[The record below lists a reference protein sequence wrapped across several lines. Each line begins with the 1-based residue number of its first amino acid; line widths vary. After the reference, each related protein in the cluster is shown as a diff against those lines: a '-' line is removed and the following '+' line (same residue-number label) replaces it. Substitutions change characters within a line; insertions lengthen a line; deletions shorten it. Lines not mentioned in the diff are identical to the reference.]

1 MTTNFG
7 FLIIWTVVSWV
18 TAYFVGRRLSR
29 VSARLSPDDVTQR
42 RLNNEKMLKLDIL
55 ARALQRD
62 NARLER
68 ANARLEQE
76 LRKIER

>member
-7 FLIIWTVVSWV
+7 FLIIWTVVSLA
-18 TAYFVGRRLSR
+18 TAYFIVRRLSR

-42 RLNNEKMLKLDIL
+42 RLNNKELLKLDIL
-55 ARALQRD
+55 VKALRHD

-76 LRKIER
+76 LRKIKR

>member
-18 TAYFVGRRLSR
+18 TAYSIVRRLSR

-42 RLNNEKMLKLDIL
+42 RLNNKELLKLDIL
-55 ARALQRD
+55 ARALRHD

-68 ANARLEQE
+68 ANARLKQE

>member
-18 TAYFVGRRLSR
+18 TAYFAGRRLSR
-29 VSARLSPDDVTQR
+29 VSARLSPSEMIQR
-42 RLNNEKMLKLDIL
+42 HWKKTELLKLQDL
-55 ARALQRD
+55 ASTLQRD
-62 NARLER
+62 NDRLQR

>member
-18 TAYFVGRRLSR
+18 TAYSVVRRFTR
-29 VSARLSPDDVTQR
+29 VPARLSPDEITQR
-42 RLNNEKMLKLDIL
+42 RLNDKELLKIHSF
-55 ARALQRD
+55 ARNLQRD

-68 ANARLEQE
+68 DNARLEQE
-76 LRKIER
+76 LRRIER

>member
-7 FLIIWTVVSWV
+7 FLIIWTAVSWV

-29 VSARLSPDDVTQR
+29 VSARLSPSEMTQR
-42 RLNNEKMLKLDIL
+42 RLSDKELLKLQNL
-55 ARALQRD
+55 ARNLKHDNDRLQ
-62 NARLER
+62 R